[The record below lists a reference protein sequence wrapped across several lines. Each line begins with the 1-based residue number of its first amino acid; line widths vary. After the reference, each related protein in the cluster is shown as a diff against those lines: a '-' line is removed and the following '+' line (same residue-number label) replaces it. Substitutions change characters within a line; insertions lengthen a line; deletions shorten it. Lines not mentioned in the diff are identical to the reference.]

1 MDEKLRQ
8 EIANFR
14 YGLIAPVV
22 TRKLSSGEQAVM
34 LREIA
39 SHVYDIPYSK
49 TERVSLRTLERYIQ
63 AYRKGGWDALLPS
76 QRADK
81 LQCKQIAP
89 DVLAKAITLK
99 QENPTRSVRQIIAI
113 LELAR
118 FVEPGTLKESTLSKQ
133 LRRRGMTRKALEKGA
148 NTRFR
153 RFEADYRNACWQG
166 DVQHTLYLPHP
177 EQPGKKKMA
186 YLVVFLDDYSR
197 YVVHGQFY
205 FEERV
210 PRLEDC
216 LKKAILKHG
225 IPELIYVDNGAI
237 YSSHHF
243 ARICGRLRTELK
255 HTRPGRP
262 QGRGKQEKFFRFV
275 DLSFVPEAYDLIEQ
289 GKIQTLADLNR
300 FFTAWLEVAYH
311 QKVHNTFKQRP
322 ADRYHKCEHP
332 IRHIPPHELVEIF
345 LLEETRTVDKTNC
358 VSLVGTF
365 YEIIGVIAGDKVQLR
380 FDPYDMSVVQVWKE
394 GKRLEDAKKMELL
407 SFERAKAK
415 ELTEKSLP
423 PEPEATPKTG
433 LNFVELAYNE
443 YLAEQKKKSDHGFS
457 SLLKLEAGARHD

>member
-1 MDEKLRQ
+1 MDEKQRQ
-8 EIANFR
+8 EVANFR
-14 YGLIAPVV
+14 YGLIAPAV
-22 TRKLSSGEQAVM
+22 TRKLNPGEQAVL

-39 SHVYDIPYSK
+39 GHTYDIPYSQTK
-49 TERVSLRTLERYIQ
+49 KVSLRTLERYLK
-63 AYRKGGWDALLPS
+63 AYREGGWEALLPS
-76 QRADK
+76 VRADK

-89 DVLAKAITLK
+89 DVLEKAIALK
-99 QENPTRSVRQIIAI
+99 QENPTRSVRQIMAI

-133 LRRRGMTRKALEKGA
+133 LRRRGMTRKALEKGEGR
-148 NTRFR
+148 TFR

-177 EQPGKKKMA
+177 ERQGKKKMA

-225 IPELIYVDNGAI
+225 IPDMIYVDNGAI

-255 HTRPGRP
+255 HSKPGRP

-275 DLSFVPEAYDLIEQ
+275 DQSFVPEAYDLIEQ
-289 GKIQTLADLNR
+289 GKIQTLDDLNR

-322 ADRYHKCEHP
+322 TDRYHKCEHT
-332 IRHIPPHELVEIF
+332 IRRIPPHELMEIF
-345 LLEETRTVDKTNC
+345 LLEETRKVDKTNC
-358 VSLVGTF
+358 ISLMGMI
-365 YEIIGVIAGDKVQLR
+365 YEVEPGFAGEEIQLR
-380 FDPYDMSVVQVWKE
+380 FDPYDMSVIQVWKE
-394 GKRLEDAKKMELL
+394 GNRLKDARILQKL
-407 SFERAKAK
+407 SMQRAKAK
-415 ELTEKSLP
+415 EPVEKPVQIAPLN
-423 PEPEATPKTG
+423 TPKTG
-433 LNFVELAYNE
+433 LNYVELAYE
-443 YLAEQKKKSDHGFS
+443 KYMTEQTKKAQQGLSNLFEGGVPS
-457 SLLKLEAGARHD
+457 